1 MSKIDHKPTNTSKHL
16 ERQLS
21 WNESNLEKQI
31 SWNEPTILN
40 EEWSNSCHINP
51 NITLLP
57 IVNGDYHSRIMP
69 SMNSLEA
76 LLSKLPSVTS
86 DQHVPNNITYNGNSS
101 LASHS
106 SRTLNAPFSD
116 YWLQEPP
123 ISSITSI
130 PPPLLPKSYLNRQH
144 NHENTF
150 VIADS
155 SSEYS
160 YLGDSI
166 D

>member
-1 MSKIDHKPTNTSKHL
+1 MDHKPANTSKHF
-16 ERQLS
+16 ERKLS

-31 SWNEPTILN
+31 PRNEPTILN
-40 EEWSNSCHINP
+40 EEWSNSCHMNP
-51 NITLLP
+51 NTTLLP
-57 IVNGDYHSRIMP
+57 IVSGDYHSRIMP

-86 DQHVPNNITYNGNSS
+86 DQHVPNNIPYNGNSS
-101 LASHS
+101 LGLHS
-106 SRTLNAPFSD
+106 SRILNAPFSD

-130 PPPLLPKSYLNRQH
+130 PPPLLAKSYLSRQH
-144 NHENTF
+144 NHGSNF
-150 VIADS
+150 VVADS
-155 SSEYS
+155 STEYS

>member
-1 MSKIDHKPTNTSKHL
+1 MHEYYNLRHL
-16 ERQLS
+16 QL
-21 WNESNLEKQI
+21 EFGEIQ
-31 SWNEPTILN
+31 
-40 EEWSNSCHINP
+40 
-51 NITLLP
+51 
-57 IVNGDYHSRIMP
+57 Y
-69 SMNSLEA
+69 
-76 LLSKLPSVTS
+76 SVK
-86 DQHVPNNITYNGNSS
+86 YN
-101 LASHS
+101 HTV
-106 SRTLNAPFSD
+106 RDIWIIFNAPFSD